1 MRRCRRAKPNPDA
14 RGEIASQRVMGASH
28 AHEQRSIE
36 RRLVFDFNFDIR
48 QQTECGKVL
57 ERRRRFQRDARNR
70 RAGSRRAIGK
80 RVRGGGRC
88 FAARA
93 GNRIAVRASFR
104 LAELTR
110 QLSFGFRR
118 NGVLE
123 FVCLFVRACPIQT
136 EHIGEKS
143 FGEAMPAQQ
152 GEGTRATGIR
162 ERERSVGIDA
172 DQRPLNEGV
181 QGRVDFEGQGIRE
194 VGGG

>member
-1 MRRCRRAKPNPDA
+1 
-14 RGEIASQRVMGASH
+14 MGASH

-57 ERRRRFQRDARNR
+57 ERRRRFQRDACNPS
-70 RAGSRRAIGK
+70 AGARRAIGQ
-80 RVRGGGRC
+80 RPRGDMRS
-88 FAARA
+88 FSARA
-93 GNRIAVRASFR
+93 GNRITVRASHR

-110 QLSFGFRR
+110 ELSFGFRR
-118 NGVLE
+118 HGVFE

-162 ERERSVGIDA
+162 ERERSIGIDA
-172 DQRPLNEGV
+172 DQRLLNESV